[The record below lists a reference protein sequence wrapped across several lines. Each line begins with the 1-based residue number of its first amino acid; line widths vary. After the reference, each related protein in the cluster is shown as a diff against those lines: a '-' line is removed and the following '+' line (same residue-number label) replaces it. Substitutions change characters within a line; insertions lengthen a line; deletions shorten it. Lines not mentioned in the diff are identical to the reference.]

1 MFPRHYNDIV
11 NWKWTS
17 LLNVLGDPDGTKSK
31 SYTVNNK
38 KELSEL
44 LENTSF
50 ANAEVMQLVEVM
62 MPMHD
67 APRALQVQAEL
78 SGKTNKYVA

>member
-1 MFPRHYNDIV
+1 
-11 NWKWTS
+11 
-17 LLNVLGDPDGTKSK
+17 LLNVLGDAEGTKSK

-38 KELSEL
+38 AELSEL
-44 LENTSF
+44 LDNSSF
-50 ANAEVMQLVEVM
+50 ANADIMQLVEVM

-67 APRALQVQAEL
+67 APRALQVQADL